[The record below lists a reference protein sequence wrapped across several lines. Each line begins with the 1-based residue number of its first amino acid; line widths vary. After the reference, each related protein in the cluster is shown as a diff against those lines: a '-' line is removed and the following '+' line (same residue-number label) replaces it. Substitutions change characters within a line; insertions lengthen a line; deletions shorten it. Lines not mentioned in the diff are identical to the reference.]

1 MVTNIN
7 TPGASRW
14 LAPALSCFFL
24 SHLLTNSASAALEE
38 VIVTASKRSESLQD
52 VAMSVNA
59 FTAADIEEAGISDA
73 EDVAV
78 LTPSLSIVAN
88 VSPFTA
94 AIIIRGIGTSQS
106 DIALEPSVGLFV
118 DDVYLE
124 RSGLGMSDL
133 TDIERIEI
141 LRGPQGS
148 LYGKNTNAGAIN
160 IVTKKPNFEAFEGYA
175 QAELGNYALQ
185 KFTVAASGPVTEQ
198 VAYRLSASSNKRDG
212 YLENN
217 AGEDMNGADDWNVIG
232 KLQWHPSDD
241 LSLLL
246 NASHID
252 RDVNC
257 CGADVVQTQLINDQ
271 LVARGFAPDANDPFD
286 YKISANVPST
296 FENESDTASLVVD
309 YQRSWGSIKSIT
321 AWNDYTTNR
330 AQDVDRTPLDVFFQ
344 TNAINDGESVSQE
357 LRFTSDTGDSI
368 DYQIGVFYYQSKT
381 IGGDGGPFTVVGE
394 EFVDVSSDVEELQ
407 ALLPPGI
414 PLPFVAVAGD
424 SISADVTLETENL
437 AIFGQST
444 WHISDEWRLTGGL
457 RWTDEKKDAD
467 ILVSVNSS
475 AISAALTGESL
486 LTRVTTPI
494 DQAFSRSTDDVN
506 WLLNT
511 SYDLAQDVMVFASVA
526 TGSKSGG
533 FNTVNGVALEREFD
547 DESTISYEL
556 GVKSMLL
563 DDRLRLNAA
572 LFYSEI
578 DDFQFQE
585 QLETGIGTR
594 VTNRAEIET
603 SGLDLEFQANP
614 IPNLT
619 LHGGLL
625 YMHDYDITAG
635 PEAGQQLKF
644 TAEIS
649 GNVGATLF
657 FPIADG
663 GIYLRTDYSFMSDH
677 ITNTNADVRAQDEQD
692 RNLLNA
698 RIGFRNDQWHVALW
712 GKNLTEDEYAPLTAA
727 TLPLTGVDA
736 YFLAPPRTYGATLRY
751 DF

>member
-1 MVTNIN
+1 M
-7 TPGASRW
+7 SKK
-14 LAPALSCFFL
+14 LKSL
-24 SHLLTNSASAALEE
+24 NSASAYRALAGTLTYFLLANSSTAALEE

-78 LTPSLSIVAN
+78 LTPSLGIITN

-94 AIIIRGIGTSQS
+94 AIRIRGIGTSQS

-141 LRGPQGS
+141 LQGPQGS

-175 QAELGNYALQ
+175 QAELGSYSLK
-185 KFTVAASGPVTEQ
+185 KFTMAASGPITDQ
-198 VAYRLSASSNKRDG
+198 VAFRLSGSINERDG

-217 AGEDMNGADDWNVIG
+217 AGEDLNGANDWNVIG
-232 KLQWHPSDD
+232 KLQWNATED
-241 LSLLL
+241 LSVSL
-246 NASHID
+246 NASHVD

-257 CGADVVQTQLINDQ
+257 CGADAVQTDYINEQ
-271 LVARGFAPDANDPFD
+271 LVARGFSPDANDPFD
-286 YKISANVPST
+286 YKISADVPST
-296 FENESDTASLVVD
+296 FENESDTASLIID
-309 YQRSWGSIKSIT
+309 FQRRWGGIKSIT
-321 AWNDYTTNR
+321 AWNDYRTLR
-330 AQDVDRTPLDVFFQ
+330 AQDADRTPLDIFFQ
-344 TNAINDGESVSQE
+344 ANAINDGESLSQE
-357 LRFTSDTGDSI
+357 LRFTSDTGGAF
-368 DYQIGVFYYQSKT
+368 DYQVGLYYYESKT
-381 IGGDGGPFTVVGE
+381 IGGDGGPFTFVGE
-394 EFVDVSSDVEELQ
+394 DLVAVSTNVDEIQ
-407 ALLPPGI
+407 TLLPPGI
-414 PLPFVAVAGD
+414 ALPFVVAAGD
-424 SISADVTLETENL
+424 NITADVTLETENV

-444 WHISDEWRLTGGL
+444 WHISDVWRMTGGL

-467 ILVSVNSS
+467 INVGVNSTSVS
-475 AISAALTGESL
+475 AGLIGESL

-511 SYDLAQDVMVFASVA
+511 SYDLAEDVMLFASVA

-563 DDRLRLNAA
+563 ENRLRLNAA
-572 LFYSEI
+572 VFYSEI
-578 DDFQFQE
+578 EDFQFQE
-585 QLETGIGTR
+585 QLDTGIGTR
-594 VTNRAEIET
+594 VSNQAEVET
-603 SGLDLEFQANP
+603 SGLDVEFQATP
-614 IPNLT
+614 LPNLT
-619 LHGGLL
+619 VHGGFL
-625 YMHDYDITAG
+625 YMYDYNITSG
-635 PEAGQQLKF
+635 PQAGQLLKF
-644 TAEIS
+644 TPEVS
-649 GNVGATLF
+649 GNLGATLF
-657 FPIADG
+657 FPLADG
-663 GIYLRTDYSFMSDH
+663 GIYFRTDYSFMSDH
-677 ITNTNADVRAQDEQD
+677 FTNTNDEFRPQDEQD

-698 RIGFRNDQWHVALW
+698 RVGFRNNNWHIAVW
-712 GKNLTEDEYAPLTAA
+712 GKNLTEDEYAQLTAA